1 MDLPLQLDDFHPI
14 SQLESLYKLVAKVSV
29 GRLAGVIDKI
39 ISHNQS
45 VLSKGGIL
53 WMGWLL

>member
-1 MDLPLQLDDFHPI
+1 MDLPLQLGDFHPI
-14 SQLESLYKLVAKVSV
+14 SQLESLYKLAAKVSV

-39 ISHNQS
+39 ILRNQS

-53 WMGWLL
+53 WMG